1 MTILYIIRSNTGL
14 VSQGF
19 DLAKVIL
26 EAAQYDGYAA
36 EYVNDSEQGL
46 VLLSSHKHVDNAGY
60 DLSQVSN
67 WRGVSSSLADLEQ
80 AKQDIA
86 KQLWHT
92 NIIHNK
98 YNMDCF
104 ELRFDESGDCQTI
117 NNIYTPTEI
126 EEIFDMRFSEWL
138 TWVMT

>member
-1 MTILYIIRSNTGL
+1 M
-14 VSQGF
+14 SQGF
-19 DLAKVIL
+19 DLAQVVL

-46 VLLSSHKHVDNAGY
+46 VLVSSHKHVGNNAY
-60 DLSQVSN
+60 DFSQVDN

-86 KQLWHT
+86 AQLWHT

-98 YNMDCF
+98 YDMDCF
-104 ELRFDESGDCQTI
+104 ELFFDDNGDCQTI

-126 EEIFDMRFSEWL
+126 EEIFEMKFYDWL